1 LIEHEEIYLRKIAF
15 DLSLIFNSLFIKQF
29 IKMITLEYLK
39 GILSTFARLNTP
51 NTELMYQYDII
62 EFELSTDVIDILRD
76 KCGLHKTSI
85 SYINTIDEQGL
96 KRFLDE
102 WLFKRGELINI
113 PLNDR
118 RKNDEISLFY
128 STLKAVTQLQSA
140 HFIALNDDY
149 DFIGIM
155 YDFLL
160 IKGSE
165 KNYLL
170 YFLYSD

>member
-1 LIEHEEIYLRKIAF
+1 M
-15 DLSLIFNSLFIKQF
+15 N
-29 IKMITLEYLK
+29 TLEYLK
-39 GILSTFARLNTP
+39 GILNTFARLNTP

-62 EFELSTDVIDILRD
+62 EFETSTDVIEVLRE
-76 KCGLHKTSI
+76 KCGLHKTTI

-96 KRFLDE
+96 KGFLDE
-102 WLFKRGELINI
+102 WLFKKGELVNI

-118 RKNDEISLFY
+118 RKSDEVFLFY
-128 STLKAVTQLQSA
+128 NTLKSVTQLQSA
-140 HFIALNDDY
+140 HFIALSDDY
-149 DFIGIM
+149 GYIGIM

>member
-1 LIEHEEIYLRKIAF
+1 M
-15 DLSLIFNSLFIKQF
+15 N
-29 IKMITLEYLK
+29 TLEYLK
-39 GILSTFARLNTP
+39 GILNTFARLNTP
-51 NTELMYQYDII
+51 NTELMYQYNII
-62 EFELSTDVIDILRD
+62 EFETSTDVIEVLRK
-76 KCGLHKTSI
+76 KCGLHKTTI

-102 WLFKRGELINI
+102 WLFKKGELVNI

-118 RKNDEISLFY
+118 RKSDEVFLFY
-128 STLKAVTQLQSA
+128 NTLKSVSQLQSA
-140 HFIALNDDY
+140 HFIALSDDY
-149 DFIGIM
+149 GYIGIM
-155 YDFLL
+155 YDFFL